1 MDFKEPFDS
10 LCAYAAITV
19 GTLSDSLSSSPLPLR
34 CLAKCIEK
42 SYWSTALSKDVSLDF
57 IEQVCQDWGPVWQE
71 KDLRGERE
79 I

>member
-1 MDFKEPFDS
+1 MDFKEPFDT
-10 LCAYAAITV
+10 LYAAITS
-19 GTLSDSLSSSPLPLR
+19 GTLSDSHSSSPLILR
-34 CLAKCIEK
+34 CLAECLVNR
-42 SYWSTALSKDVSLDF
+42 YWSIALSKNVSLDF

>member
-10 LCAYAAITV
+10 LYAAITS
-19 GTLSDSLSSSPLPLR
+19 GTLSDSHSSPPLLLR
-34 CLAKCIEK
+34 CLAECLEK
-42 SYWSTALSKDVSLDF
+42 RYWSTALWKDVSLDF
-57 IEQVCQDWGPVWQE
+57 IEQVCQDWGPIWQE